1 MQLIDAILPQ
11 YIKLI
16 DKYIA
21 YNKGNIITRAL
32 WQFMP
37 NEHTLAAMK
46 LETAIKFLERLKNPC
61 VVPNETAKAG
71 NMLFIFES
79 NKHPFA
85 SVTPSPGLFSSSS
98 STTSV
103 NLVENDSNKL
113 IVDSPMIIEQ
123 SEVIRGVEDAVCT
136 EIRKI
141 KIIRKI
147 CKKHARGSYDNL
159 LDLISKNI
167 RLVRVLQ
174 INIQQEADTYVS
186 QNACT
191 IRLGVFVAKYLCM
204 LDFDIN
210 LMALKDKDMP
220 LAKKS
225 AFSLDSGCLTSDV
238 STILQIRDFLHQKLD
253 SIFALGYVGE
263 SQFIKT
269 IADIFDITEHLNKM
283 PGAAK
288 DLHEE
293 LDLIKSILVSDYTDK
308 YPELAVK
315 YTEDVAAF
323 RFELAKRS
331 VAWNLYGNEN
341 IVNIRSNLSNLSLN
355 KL

>member
-21 YNKGNIITRAL
+21 YNKGNIVTRAL

-71 NMLFIFES
+71 SMLFVFES
-79 NKHPFA
+79 NKHPFT
-85 SVTPSPGLFSSSS
+85 SVAPSPGLFSSSS
-98 STTSV
+98 STTSI
-103 NLVENDSNKL
+103 NLAENDGNKL

-141 KIIRKI
+141 KIIRKL

-159 LDLISKNI
+159 LDLINKNI
-167 RLVRVLQ
+167 KLVRMLQ
-174 INIQQEADTYVS
+174 IDIQQEADTYVS
-186 QNACT
+186 QNAYA
-191 IRLGVFVAKYLCM
+191 IRVGLFVAKYLCM
-204 LDFDIN
+204 LDFDIS
-210 LMALKDKDMP
+210 LMGLKDMP
-220 LAKKS
+220 LAKK
-225 AFSLDSGCLTSDV
+225 AIFSLESGCLTSDV
-238 STILQIRDFLHQKLD
+238 STILQVRDFLHQKLD

-269 IADIFDITEHLNKM
+269 IADVFDIAEQLDKM
-283 PGAAK
+283 PGVAK
-288 DLHEE
+288 DLLEE
-293 LDLIKSILVSDYTDK
+293 IDVIKLSLVSDYTDK

-323 RFELAKRS
+323 R
-331 VAWNLYGNEN
+331 
-341 IVNIRSNLSNLSLN
+341 
-355 KL
+355 